1 MGAYK
6 IYLALKRKEMAD
18 KRVNI
23 RPAIKKIGTVEN
35 KLPEERFQN
44 VTLRPIIKMQHD
56 LLVAFFQNYL
66 SSKKIDLDDLTM
78 PKKVERI
85 SKIFKNDTQ
94 FKTELRGLIIGH
106 FTVEEYT
113 MYQEIATE
121 TNRRIISIVKERIL
135 SVYD

>member
-1 MGAYK
+1 
-6 IYLALKRKEMAD
+6 MAD
-18 KRVNI
+18 KRVSI

-35 KLPEERFQN
+35 KLSEERFQN

-56 LLVAFFQNYL
+56 LLVAFFKNYL
-66 SSKKIDLDDLTM
+66 KSKKINLDELPT

-106 FTVEEYT
+106 FTVEEYAI
-113 MYQEIATE
+113 YQQMATE
-121 TNRRIISIVKERIL
+121 TNRRIINIIKERIL
-135 SVYD
+135 SVS

>member
-1 MGAYK
+1 MTK
-6 IYLALKRKEMAD
+6 NKLS
-18 KRVNI
+18 I

-56 LLVAFFQNYL
+56 LLIAFFQHYL
-66 SSKKIDLDDLTM
+66 KSKKINLDGLTDT
-78 PKKVERI
+78 KKVESV

-106 FTVEEYT
+106 FTLEEYAI
-113 MYQEIATE
+113 YQEMATE
-121 TNRRIISIVKERIL
+121 INRRIINIIKERIL
-135 SVYD
+135 SVL